1 MDSPWEYLRQ
11 VRKVF
16 PGCKILRPG
25 GIVLM
30 QDHCTSGHRMSTNV
44 AESTDLIESAV
55 AGSIDALG
63 ELYRRHADAVF
74 ATAYR
79 ITGSRTEAEDVLQ
92 DVFVGLPRALD
103 RYREQGQFGAWLNR
117 LSVRTALMRRRAR
130 QRKREEPLESVSP
143 RAQTGIDPVDR
154 MEAEAAVA
162 RLPESLRLVFVLK
175 EIEGYSHDEIAGL
188 LGITSNASGARL
200 SRAWARLRK
209 ELR

>member
-175 EIEGYSHDEIAGL
+175 EIEGYSHDEIATL